1 MLDLLQP
8 PRCQLCGGRAVGG
21 AAWTCEAHDPRARA
35 EPPGARAE
43 PPGARAETITC
54 AWCDRRLGPLGRGA
68 DRVAGGS
75 GRPLA
80 DPPAPPGVVLCPA
93 CEQADAEG
101 RPRPVRCIALGA
113 WREGPLAD
121 WVLALKH
128 AGRPDLVEPLG
139 SLLAARVLQRLSR
152 DERAARGVLVPL
164 PLHPVRRL
172 ERGHDQA
179 ALLAHVLARMLGW
192 RVARW
197 LLRRRATPPQGSWWG
212 PPRHANLR
220 GALAVAPWRGPRGC
234 PVPWS
239 SGGRHGPRPSIWLVD
254 DVTTSGATLEEA
266 RLALRAR
273 GLAVAGALVLA
284 RAGDPESVRAPSRAA
299 PARVLPGS
307 RPSTDRTA

>member
-1 MLDLLQP
+1 MN
-8 PRCQLCGGRAVGG
+8 RAVRSMIEDFIKKAEQKVCMFFLIG
-21 AAWTCEAHDPRARA
+21 AGSIAEIRVEAGQTIEKMEPGEPEAASHPSLRGHHVLTVLDSLLRSLQFARQFNCDLELRRRLWAAGFMKEKQTNPPELFYQEAHSL
-35 EPPGARAE
+35 
-43 PPGARAETITC
+43 
-54 AWCDRRLGPLGRGA
+54 RLYLQVLLRMYNSAATVAGEHEGKAAAAA
-68 DRVAGGS
+68 DESALRVAVD
-75 GRPLA
+75 PA
-80 DPPAPPGVVLCPA
+80 D
-93 CEQADAEG
+93 
-101 RPRPVRCIALGA
+101 
-113 WREGPLAD
+113 
-121 WVLALKH
+121 
-128 AGRPDLVEPLG
+128 
-139 SLLAARVLQRLSR
+139 
-152 DERAARGVLVPL
+152 
-164 PLHPVRRL
+164 
-172 ERGHDQA
+172 DQA

-220 GALAVAPWRGPRGC
+220 GALAVAPWRGPRGG

-239 SGGRHGPRPSIWLVD
+239 SGGRHGPRPPIWLVD

-299 PARVLPGS
+299 PARLPPGS